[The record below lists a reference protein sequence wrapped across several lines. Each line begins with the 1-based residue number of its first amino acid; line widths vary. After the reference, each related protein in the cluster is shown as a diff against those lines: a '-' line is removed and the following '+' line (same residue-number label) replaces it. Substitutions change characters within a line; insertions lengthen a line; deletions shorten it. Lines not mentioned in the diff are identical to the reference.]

1 MNTVRGKTHF
11 LRTRVAK
18 VAETDPRWAALVAR
32 DPAADGRFFYSV
44 KTTGVYCRPSCAAR
58 LARPENV
65 RFHATRAAA
74 ERAGFRACRRCRPD
88 QPVRTARW
96 AKRKPA
102 TRPAIGASKRT
113 PEVHLHEDRSMGA
126 GDAIR
131 FAIDVCSLGSI
142 LVAASERGIC
152 SILIGD
158 DPDAL
163 QRELQGRF
171 PQATPIGD
179 DAAFR
184 ERVAQVGLVDTP
196 GQEFDLPLDMR
207 GTAFQQ
213 RVWKALRGIPAGTTA
228 SYRDIAGRIGAP
240 GSARAVARACAS
252 NTIAV
257 AVPCHRVVRGDGGLS
272 GYRWGVERKR
282 ALLDREA
289 MA

>member
-1 MNTVRGKTHF
+1 MNAVMGKTHF
-11 LRTRVAK
+11 RRTQAAMATK
-18 VAETDPRWAALVAR
+18 ADPRWAALLAR

-65 RFHATRAAA
+65 RFHVTHEDA

-88 QPVRTARW
+88 QPVRSAR
-96 AKRKPA
+96 R
-102 TRPAIGASKRT
+102 
-113 PEVHLHEDRSMGA
+113 LHEDRAVGA

-131 FAIDVCSLGSI
+131 FAVGMCSLGSI

-163 QRELQGRF
+163 LRELHGRF
-171 PQATPIGD
+171 PQATPVGD

-184 ERVAQVGLVDTP
+184 ERVARVIGLVDTP
-196 GQEFDLPLDMR
+196 GQEFDLPLDVR

-240 GSARAVARACAS
+240 RSARAVARACAS

-257 AVPCHRVVRGDGGLS
+257 AIPCHRVVRGDGGLS